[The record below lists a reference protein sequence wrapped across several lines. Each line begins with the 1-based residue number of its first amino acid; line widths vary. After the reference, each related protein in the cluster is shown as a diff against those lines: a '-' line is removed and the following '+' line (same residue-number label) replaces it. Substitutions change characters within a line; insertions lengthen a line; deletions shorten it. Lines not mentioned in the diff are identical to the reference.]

1 MSVKIGVFRSGPIT
15 PRQQD
20 LRAQL
25 ELPQLQTFLGVN
37 GGGGEGGGLAGGGS
51 LETQIFSN
59 IARKGYQG

>member
-37 GGGGEGGGLAGGGS
+37 GGGGEGGGVAG
-51 LETQIFSN
+51 LVERVTRVRLINQM
-59 IARKGYQG
+59 